1 MDSNTL
7 NHADYLDVIFYNRNK
22 TYGGYQLRRTYGDRM
37 GKAVGTLFGILA
49 AGVLMAML
57 YSPKTDANTAGSI
70 SCPMGPIELTKFTEV
85 NITPPA
91 SPVIKHPKPEPIKAK
106 TNAFTVPVV
115 TKDPIEPA
123 KQMST
128 ITDLKTGVPGTGNE
142 GGNEGGSEGGISG
155 GAGNDN
161 GNGNKEPIVTLP
173 EPPRKIAEQMPAYN
187 GDMQKYLADNVRYPE
202 QARSAGIEGR
212 VIVEFV
218 VDEEGRVTHAHVA
231 RGIGGGCDEEALRV
245 IAAMPKWKPGK
256 QNGKAVKVFFSL
268 AVKFVL
274 Q

>member
-22 TYGGYQLRRTYGDRM
+22 NYGGYQLRRTYGDRM

-49 AGVLMAML
+49 AGVLIAML
-57 YSPKTDANTAGSI
+57 YSPKTDANAGII
-70 SCPMGPIELTKFTEV
+70 SCPMVPVELTKFTEV
-85 NITPPA
+85 NITPKSSA
-91 SPVIKHPKPEPIKAK
+91 VEHPKPEPVKAK
-106 TNAFTVPVV
+106 TNAFREPVV

-128 ITDLKTGVPGTGNE
+128 VAALKTGEPGAGNEVGNTGGSDGKIGDGTGN
-142 GGNEGGSEGGISG
+142 
-155 GAGNDN
+155 DK
-161 GNGNKEPIVTLP
+161 GNGGPVIVVP
-173 EPPRKIAEQMPAYN
+173 EIPRKIAELMPAYD

-202 QARSAGIEGR
+202 QARNAGIEGR

-218 VDEEGRVTHAHVA
+218 IDEEGRVTMAHVA
-231 RGIGGGCDEEALRV
+231 RGIGGGCDEEALRL
-245 IAAMPKWKPGK
+245 INAMPKWKPGK
-256 QNGKAVKVFFSL
+256 QNGRSVKVFFSL

>member
-1 MDSNTL
+1 MDTHTI

-22 TYGGYQLRRTYGDRM
+22 NYGGYQLRRTYADRM

-49 AGVLMAML
+49 AGVLTAML
-57 YSPKTDANTAGSI
+57 YGPKADANAGII

-85 NITPPA
+85 NLTPPA
-91 SPVIKHPKPEPIKAK
+91 PPEVKQPKPEIVKVK

-115 TKDPIEPA
+115 TKDPIEPTQ
-123 KQMST
+123 QMST
-128 ITDLKTGVPGTGNE
+128 ITDLKTGEPGIGNEAGNAGTGT
-142 GGNEGGSEGGISG
+142 GKIGDGS
-155 GAGNDN
+155 GNDK
-161 GNGNKEPIVTLP
+161 GNGGPVVSLP
-173 EPPRKIAEQMPAYN
+173 EPPRKIAEIMPAYN
-187 GDMQKYLADNVRYPE
+187 GDMQQYLANNVRYPE
-202 QARSAGIEGR
+202 QARNAGIEGR

-218 VDEEGRVTHAHVA
+218 IDEEGRVTMVHVV

-245 IAAMPKWKPGK
+245 VSAMPKWTPGK
-256 QNGKAVKVFFSL
+256 QNGRAVKVFFSL

>member
-7 NHADYLDVIFYNRNK
+7 SHADYLDVIFYNRNK
-22 TYGGYQLRRTYGDRM
+22 NYGGYQLRRTYGDRM
-37 GKAVGTLFGILA
+37 GKAVGILFGILA
-49 AGVLMAML
+49 AGVLIAIL
-57 YSPKTDANTAGSI
+57 YSPKADANAGNTIAS
-70 SCPMGPIELTKFTEV
+70 PIDPIKLTKFTEV

-91 SPVIKHPKPEPIKAK
+91 SPVIKHPKPEPVKAK
-106 TNAFTVPVV
+106 TNPFTEPVI

-128 ITDLKTGVPGTGNE
+128 ITDLKTGEPGIGNEAGNTGGSDGKIGDGTGNDK
-142 GGNEGGSEGGISG
+142 GNGGSV
-155 GAGNDN
+155 
-161 GNGNKEPIVTLP
+161 IVVP
-173 EPPRKIAEQMPAYN
+173 ETPRKIAELMPAYD

-202 QARSAGIEGR
+202 QARNAGIEGR

-218 VDEEGRVTHAHVA
+218 IDEEGRVTMAHVA

-245 IAAMPKWKPGK
+245 INAMPKWKPGK
-256 QNGKAVKVFFSL
+256 QNGRAVKVFFSL

>member
-1 MDSNTL
+1 MDTNTL

-22 TYGGYQLRRTYGDRM
+22 NYGGYQLRRTYGDRM

-49 AGVLMAML
+49 AGVLIAML
-57 YSPKTDANTAGSI
+57 YSPKADATTGII
-70 SCPMGPIELTKFTEV
+70 SCPIGPIELTKITEV
-85 NITPPA
+85 ILTPPA
-91 SPVIKHPKPEPIKAK
+91 PPVVKHPKPEIVKAK

-115 TKDPIEPA
+115 TKDPIEPE

-128 ITDLKTGVPGTGNE
+128 IIDLKTGEP
-142 GGNEGGSEGGISG
+142 
-155 GAGNDN
+155 GAGNEA
-161 GNGNKEPIVTLP
+161 GNAGGSDGKIGDGTGKDKGSGGPVIVVP
-173 EPPRKIAEQMPAYN
+173 ETPRKIAEIMPAYD

-202 QARSAGIEGR
+202 QARNAGIEGS

-218 VDEEGRVTHAHVA
+218 IDEEGRVTMAHVA

-245 IAAMPKWKPGK
+245 INSMPKWKPGK
-256 QNGKAVKVFFSL
+256 QNGRAVKVFFSL
-268 AVKFVL
+268 AVEFVL